1 MKDYRPVLYI
11 GGALAAYVFV
21 LKPLLETLG
30 LKDTAEE
37 KAADRLQSQ
46 TEQSS
51 VAQDYWRPGYFQQG
65 AGKYTVALI
74 NQSRTD
80 ALVKKLWD
88 AQGSFNDD
96 EEAIFAV
103 FRELKAKSQV
113 SWLAYNFNR
122 KHSKDLY
129 TWLRDSVL
137 NSSELNTVLTITNK
151 LPTGFTK
158 K

>member
-1 MKDYRPVLYI
+1 MKDYRPLLYI
-11 GGALAAYVFV
+11 GGAFAAYVFV

-37 KAADRLQSQ
+37 KAADRLKSE
-46 TEQSS
+46 TENASAS
-51 VAQDYWRPGYFQQG
+51 QDYWRPGYFQQG
-65 AGKYTVALI
+65 QGKYTVALLT
-74 NQSRTD
+74 QSRTD
-80 ALVKKLWD
+80 ALIKKLWD
-88 AQGSFNDD
+88 AKGAFNDD
-96 EEAIFAV
+96 EEAIYAV
-103 FRELKAKSQV
+103 FRELKAKTQV

-122 KHSKDLY
+122 QKSKDLY

-137 NSSELNTVLTITNK
+137 NKEELNTVLTITNK